1 MILLINPKTSK
12 ASEVQREFFR
22 EPNLGIL
29 YLSAMLELNN
39 ITADILDIEQ
49 FLDFT
54 ELELKDKIEEKA
66 IVYNIFGITCLTNT
80 FHLAVD
86 IARTIK
92 NKNKNSYIILGGPH
106 VTFMYEDILKNDKKS
121 ENLIDF
127 ICIGEAEKSILA
139 LVKIL
144 LSQIQTNNLLES
156 YEDKL
161 QEIKGLAFIDSS
173 GDLNANLNSYKLDLE
188 NLPLPARFKLPQD
201 YYYYTIAN
209 VIVNRGCPNQ
219 CSFCSRQKLFKKT
232 KIRSISSILAEVRDI
247 LSMQTYRHIN
257 FYDNININN
266 AFFKNF
272 CNIFIEHKLKIPWGC
287 EIRVDTIA
295 DEDAY
300 LLREAGCQLIATG
313 IESASIDV
321 LRKNFKY
328 QEPKRVMEGI
338 INLKK
343 YKIPIQAYF
352 VLGLPGETE
361 ETFQETVEYINTLP
375 LDESDTLNY
384 FIATPYPGSR
394 LWDEKEHFQIKII
407 ESDFA
412 KYDCEHLIFETKEL
426 NKKVLEN
433 LIQTAKKI
441 ENRFNGNKNI

>member
-12 ASEVQREFFR
+12 TQEVQRDFFR

-29 YLSAMLELNN
+29 YLAAILELNN
-39 ITADILDIEQ
+39 IPVDILDIEQ

-66 IVYNIFGITCLTNT
+66 IEYQIFGITCLTNT

-86 IARTIK
+86 IARIIK
-92 NKNKNSYIILGGPH
+92 KKNKNSYIILGGPH
-106 VTFMYEDILKNDKKS
+106 VTFMYKSILENDKKT
-121 ENLIDF
+121 EDLIDF
-127 ICIGEAEKSILA
+127 ICIGEAEISFLK
-139 LVKIL
+139 LVEIL
-144 LSQIQTNNLLES
+144 LSQIQTNNLLET
-156 YEDKL
+156 YEDRLLK
-161 QEIKGLAFIDSS
+161 IKGITFYGSN
-173 GDLNANLNSYKLDLE
+173 GHLNVNLDSYKLDLAD
-188 NLPLPARFKLPQD
+188 LPLPARFKLPQD

-232 KIRSISSILAEVRDI
+232 KIRSISSILTEIRDI
-247 LSMQTYRHIN
+247 LSMQTYSHIN

-266 AFFKNF
+266 VFFRDF
-272 CNIFIEHKLKIPWGC
+272 CNMFIEHELKIPWGC
-287 EIRVDTIA
+287 EIRVDTIE

-313 IESASIDV
+313 IESANLDV

-328 QEPKRVMEGI
+328 QEPKRVMKGLLS
-338 INLKK
+338 LKK
-343 YKIPIQAYF
+343 YKIPLQVYF

-361 ETFQETVEYINTLP
+361 ETFQETIDYIKTLP
-375 LDESDTLNY
+375 LDKNDKINY
-384 FIATPYPGSR
+384 FVATPYPGSR
-394 LWDEKEHFQIKII
+394 LWDEKELFNINII
-407 ESDFA
+407 ETSFT

-426 NKKVLEN
+426 SKKKLEN
-433 LIQTAKKI
+433 LYHTAKQI
-441 ENRFNGNKNI
+441 ENRFNRE

>member
-12 ASEVQREFFR
+12 TSEVQREFFR
-22 EPNLGIL
+22 EPNLGLL
-29 YLSAMLELNN
+29 YLAAILELNN
-39 ITADILDIEQ
+39 IPTDILDLEQ

-54 ELELKDKIEEKA
+54 ELEIKEQIREKA
-66 IVYNIFGITCLTNT
+66 IEYQIFGITCLTNT

-86 IARTIK
+86 IARIIK
-92 NKNKNSYIILGGPH
+92 KENKNSIIILGGPH
-106 VTFMYEDILKNDKKS
+106 VTFMYESILENDKIT

-127 ICIGEAEKSILA
+127 ICIGEAEKSFLKLI
-139 LVKIL
+139 KIL
-144 LSQIQTNNLLES
+144 ISKIQSNKPLEI
-156 YEDKL
+156 YKDKL
-161 QEIKGLAFIDSS
+161 QSIKAFAYIDSK
-173 GDLNANLNSYKLDLE
+173 GHLNVNADTYELDLE
-188 NLPLPARFKLPQD
+188 NLPLPARYKLPQD

-232 KIRSISSILAEVRDI
+232 KIRSTSSISTEIRDI
-247 LSMQTYRHIN
+247 ISMQTYTHIN

-266 AFFKNF
+266 DFFKDF
-272 CNIFIEHKLKIPWGC
+272 CNMFIEYELKIPWGC
-287 EIRVDTIA
+287 EIRVDTIE

-328 QEPKRVMEGI
+328 QEPKRVLEGI
-338 INLKK
+338 LNLKK

-361 ETFQETVEYINTLP
+361 ETFQETIDYINTLP
-375 LDESDTLNY
+375 LDEHDKVNY

-394 LWDEKEHFQIKII
+394 LWDDKEQFDINII
-407 ESDFA
+407 ETNFA

-426 NKKVLEN
+426 NRIKLEDFYH
-433 LIQTAKKI
+433 TAKKI
-441 ENRFNGNKNI
+441 ENRFNRK

>member
-12 ASEVQREFFR
+12 APEVQRDFFR
-22 EPNLGIL
+22 EPNLGLL
-29 YLSAMLELNN
+29 YLTAILESHN
-39 ITADILDIEQ
+39 IPVDILDLEQ

-54 ELELKDKIEEKA
+54 ELKLKDKIKEKA
-66 IVYNIFGITCLTNT
+66 IEYQIFGITCLTNT

-86 IARTIK
+86 IARIIK
-92 NKNKNSYIILGGPH
+92 KENKNSYVILGGPH
-106 VTFMYEDILKNDKKS
+106 VSFMYEDILKNDKKT

-127 ICIGEAEKSILA
+127 ICIGEAEKSFL
-139 LVKIL
+139 LLTKIL
-144 LSQIQTNNLLES
+144 ISQLQTNNPLET

-161 QEIKGLAFIDSS
+161 QSIKGLAYADSN
-173 GDLNANLNSYKLDLE
+173 GHLNINSNSYEIDLE
-188 NLPLPARFKLPQD
+188 TLPLPARFKLPQD

-232 KIRSISSILAEVRDI
+232 KIRSISSILTEIRDI
-247 LSMQTYRHIN
+247 LLMQTYRHIN

-266 AFFKNF
+266 VFFKDF
-272 CNIFIEHKLKIPWGC
+272 CNMFIEHELKIPWGC
-287 EIRVDTIA
+287 EIRVDTIQ
-295 DEDAY
+295 DEDAH
-300 LLREAGCQLIATG
+300 LLRKAGCQLIATG

-328 QEPKRVMEGI
+328 QDPKRVMEGI

-361 ETFQETVEYINTLP
+361 ETFQNTVDYIKILP
-375 LDESDTLNY
+375 LDENDKINY
-384 FIATPYPGSR
+384 FVATPYPGSR
-394 LWDEKEHFQIKII
+394 LWDEKEHYNINII
-407 ESDFA
+407 DINFA
-412 KYDCEHLIFETKEL
+412 RYDCEHLIFETKEL
-426 NKKVLEN
+426 NKTKLEK
-433 LIQTAKKI
+433 LYLTAKKI
-441 ENRFNGNKNI
+441 EKKFNKNK